1 MRIESL
7 PDYSDLDDS
16 KVGLLQELDV
26 IFLDWHHVEAHKSNK
41 RRYVNDFN

>member
-26 IFLDWHHVEAHKSNK
+26 IFLDWHHVEANKSNK